1 MKTRSQKT
9 QTNLALKIAV
19 IERRITQREVAK
31 RAGIGEVR
39 LSLIVRGAEPTDD
52 ERRSIAKVLR
62 RTIADL
68 FPAGVH
74 EEAAA
79 S

>member
-9 QTNLALKIAV
+9 QTNLTLKIAV

-39 LSLIVRGAEPTDD
+39 LSMIVRGADPTDD
-52 ERRSIAKVLR
+52 EKRAIAKVLKR
-62 RTIADL
+62 QSSDL
-68 FPAGVH
+68 FPVH

>member
-9 QTNLALKIAV
+9 RTNLALKIAV

-39 LSLIVRGAEPTDD
+39 LSLIVRGAEPSDD
-52 ERRSIAKVLR
+52 ERRAIAKVLR
-62 RTIADL
+62 RQSSEL
-68 FPAGVH
+68 FPVH
-74 EEAAA
+74 DEAAA